1 MRLSSRY
8 DRTKMLNQEEC
19 YIKGFVPMGTQN
31 TFKIERDGDKR
42 KEYIQGNNC
51 GVH

>member
-19 YIKGFVPMGTQN
+19 YIKGFVP
-31 TFKIERDGDKR
+31 FKIERDGDKR